1 MTAFENAM
9 AQLATATRLLNLDEK
24 KIQQLSAP
32 NAVHEFNISL
42 IMDDGTPQKFPGYRV
57 QFNNARGPYK
67 GGIRFHSQV
76 DLDEVKALAFW
87 MAIKC
92 AVVDI
97 PMGGGKGGVEVDPK
111 KLSPRELEKLSRAW
125 VQSLS
130 GKIGPQVDVPAPDV
144 NTTPQIMDWMADEY
158 EKITGDKTR
167 ATFTGKSLG
176 NGGSEGRGTATAQG
190 GFYVLAEAVKK
201 LGLDLS
207 NLKIAIQGF
216 GNAGYNFALL
226 AHAAGAKIVAVSDSL
241 GAIYNP
247 GGLNPILVAQTKEA
261 TGSVIDFD
269 DAAVI
274 PANEILT
281 ANCDVLVPAALENQI
296 TAGNAADIK
305 AKIILELANGPTTP
319 AADKILD
326 ANKKIILPDVLA
338 NAGGV
343 TVSYFE
349 WEQNLNN
356 EHWSEAEVLAKL
368 KPIMVKAFNEIWEMG
383 AKQKVDLRTAA
394 FMLAV
399 ERIAK
404 AMR

>member
-1 MTAFENAM
+1 MTAFDNAM
-9 AQLATATRLLNLDEK
+9 QQLEIAAQKLSLDESVVANLK
-24 KIQQLSAP
+24 QP
-32 NAVHEFNISL
+32 NYIFEFNIPVA
-42 IMDDGTPQKFPGYRV
+42 MDDKVEKIFRGFRV
-57 QFNNARGPYK
+57 QYNNARGPYK

-125 VQSLS
+125 VRALTD
-130 GKIGPQVDVPAPDV
+130 KIGPQVDVPAPDV

-158 EKITGDKTR
+158 AKITGDTTR

-176 NGGSEGRGTATAQG
+176 NGGSAGRGTATAQG

-207 NLKIAIQGF
+207 SLKIAIQGF

-226 AHAAGAKIVAVSDSL
+226 AHAAGAKVVAVSDST
-241 GAIYNP
+241 GAIYKP
-247 GGLNPILVAQTKEA
+247 DGLNPVLVANTKA
-261 TGSVIDFD
+261 DTGSVIDYG
-269 DAAVI
+269 DAEVI
-274 PANEILT
+274 PAFGVLT
-281 ANCDVLVPAALENQI
+281 VDCDVAVPAALENQI
-296 TAGNAADIK
+296 TAANAANIK

-319 AADKILD
+319 AADKILFS
-326 ANKKIILPDVLA
+326 NQKIVLPDVLA

-349 WEQNLNN
+349 WEQNLKN

-368 KPIMVKAFNEIWEMG
+368 EPIMVKAFGEIWAMAE
-383 AKQKVDLRTAA
+383 KHKVDLRTAA
-394 FMLAV
+394 FVLAV
-399 ERIAK
+399 ERIAG

>member
-1 MTAFENAM
+1 MTAFDNAM
-9 AQLATATRLLNLDEK
+9 QQLEIAAEKLNLTGSVVAKLQQPDHVFEFDIPVVLDDETEK
-24 KIQQLSAP
+24 TF
-32 NAVHEFNISL
+32 HGF
-42 IMDDGTPQKFPGYRV
+42 RV
-57 QFNNARGPYK
+57 QYNNARGPYK
-67 GGIRFHSQV
+67 GGIRFHPQV
-76 DLDEVKALAFW
+76 DLDGVKALAFW

-92 AVVDI
+92 AVVDV

-125 VQSLS
+125 VRALTD
-130 GKIGPQVDVPAPDV
+130 KIGPQVDVPAPDV

-158 EKITGDKTR
+158 AKITSDATR

-176 NGGSEGRGTATAQG
+176 NGGSAGRGTATAQG
-190 GFYVLAEAVKK
+190 GFYVLVEAAKK

-226 AHAAGAKIVAVSDSL
+226 AHAAGCKIVAVSDSS
-241 GAIYNP
+241 GAIYNSA
-247 GGLNPILVAQTKEA
+247 GLNPVLVANTKA
-261 TGSVIDFD
+261 DTGSVIDYG
-269 DAAVI
+269 DAKAI
-274 PANEILT
+274 PALDVLT
-281 ANCDVLVPAALENQI
+281 ADCDVLVPAALENQI
-296 TAGNAADIK
+296 TAANAAQIK

-319 AADKILD
+319 AADKILFS
-326 ANKKIILPDVLA
+326 NQKIVLPDVLA

-349 WEQNLNN
+349 WEQNLKN

-368 KPIMVKAFNEIWEMG
+368 EPIMVKAFGEIWAMAE
-383 AKQKVDLRTAA
+383 KHKVDLRTAA
-394 FMLAV
+394 FVLAV
-399 ERIAK
+399 ERIAG